1 MSRGMPL
8 LRVLVMKKNTAPVS
22 AVRAF
27 LLAVAA
33 LPMAFA
39 AGSAATI
46 PVDTAIDEPSTPN
59 GNCTLREALFAAE
72 ANSPVDDCPAG
83 SAVEPD
89 VVLLLDASH
98 AWSAGMVFVSGGGP
112 LVLRGPDPAPAGC
125 SVMVDPVF
133 SGRFL
138 KLFNGA
144 DLTIENCEIREGNA
158 SADQNFAAGGALL
171 ADGLSDVKLTLRN
184 VSFRLNRARAGG
196 AVYFETL
203 STCVGCRITI
213 ERSLFAQN
221 VAEHDAGVYHVR
233 GGGLVLELR
242 GDTQARIVDTTF
254 EWNEARTD
262 FAGNQATGGALF
274 ASLSHEASLEIRR
287 SSISSNSAVA
297 GPGASAV
304 AGGARIW
311 PWSSSPLVMEDIDLQ
326 GNHLVGPAAGVW
338 PATALDIKSALSGSF
353 ALDRLSFYAND
364 GSEDGVAL
372 SLDHNSPA
380 PASARNLLLAAGPR
394 RAADV
399 LNRGAGAIA
408 LSHWTVTDHV
418 ERGLRLWRNPGI
430 GGPLR
435 LDNSIVWANGS
446 EVEQEGF
453 PTVDPVNNLIGVDPL
468 FEAPGLGGFRLSAL
482 SPAIDQGDPI
492 WSGGPYDVDHAPR
505 SAAAAPDAGAY
516 ERGGLFADGF
526 ESGDA
531 GAWSAASS

>member
-1 MSRGMPL
+1 MPL
-8 LRVLVMKKNTAPVS
+8 LRVLVMEKYTVKVS
-22 AVRAF
+22 ALRAF
-27 LLAVAA
+27 LLAVAV

-39 AGSAATI
+39 AGGAATI
-46 PVDTAIDEPSTPN
+46 PVDTPIDEPATPN
-59 GNCTLREALFAAE
+59 GNCTLREALFAA
-72 ANSPVDDCPAG
+72 AGNSAVDDCPAG
-83 SAVEPD
+83 SADEPD
-89 VVLLLDASH
+89 VVLLLGASH

-144 DLTIENCEIREGNA
+144 DLTIENCEIREGDA

-184 VSFRLNRARAGG
+184 VSFRLNRARSGG
-196 AVYFETL
+196 AVHVETS

-213 ERSLFAQN
+213 ERSLFEQN
-221 VAEHDAGVYHVR
+221 VAEHDVGVFLVR
-233 GGGLVLELR
+233 GGGLFLQLR

-254 EWNEARTD
+254 EGNQARTD

-274 ASLSHEASLEIRR
+274 AGLSNAASLEIRR
-287 SSISSNSAVA
+287 TSFSSNSAVA

-304 AGGARIW
+304 AGGASIW
-311 PWSSSPLVMEDIDLQ
+311 PSSSSPLVMEDIDLQ

-338 PATALDIKSALSGSF
+338 PATALDIHSSFSGSF

-364 GSEDGVAL
+364 SGEDGVNL
-372 SLDHNSPA
+372 HLEHNSPS
-380 PASARNLLLAAGPR
+380 PASARNLLLATGRR

-399 LNRGAGAIA
+399 LNWGSGAIA

-418 ERGLRLWRNPGI
+418 ERGLRLWRNPGNA
-430 GGPLR
+430 GPLR

-453 PTVDPVNNLIGVDPL
+453 PTVDPVNNLIGVNPL
-468 FEAPGLGGFRLSAL
+468 FEAPGLGGFRLTAL
-482 SPAIDQGDPI
+482 SPAIDLGDP
-492 WSGGPYDVDHAPR
+492 DLVRRALRRRPR
-505 SAAAAPDAGAY
+505 IRARQPGAPDAGAY
-516 ERGGLFADGF
+516 ELGGLFADGF
-526 ESGDA
+526 ESADA
-531 GAWSAASS
+531 GVWSAAFF